1 MLGRMNFLSTNIS
14 ANSPSINTYK
24 QREDKCKET
33 LDNLLKEHPNQN
45 NNDDAL
51 AYENEI
57 KAKTLRI
64 QELTKEYMAYIKD
77 SKRQN
82 QEIRRLRKEI
92 EYNANY
98 DRILTLHRLIEEEQ
112 IKHNELTLQ
121 LRALNIV
128 NTNKLP
134 NVNEYESGS
143 SLESEIEQIKH
154 SIKQY
159 QDKHTKQ
166 ERFLNLIHE
175 KIISIEMTIKH
186 MKEDKQLKQKQFTQE
201 QLQHTLDEI
210 NMLNKKIE
218 ENRNMLNNI
227 NRNSTLKMKN
237 LMEKNKEI
245 ETEFM
250 RNQKENRK
258 LMFKKNELKRKI
270 RLIEEGDIEA
280 WIKMNE
286 ELIEDCK
293 DDPSIYRTVS
303 ERMAFSIK
311 KGKDLLSKWTSDDFR
326 KVIKVANQVKQ
337 RQLSHLINVFI
348 NPDDYSYDGVTPLK
362 DYFVN
367 QNSVNKDVNKSL

>member
-1 MLGRMNFLSTNIS
+1 MEDDNNI
-14 ANSPSINTYK
+14 ANSSNDNANDNNDINITNANNELINAIHQYDKELQQIQTSINTYK
-24 QREDKCKET
+24 QREDTCKET

-45 NNDDAL
+45 NDDAL
-51 AYENEI
+51 LTYENEI

-64 QELTKEYMAYIKD
+64 QELTKEYTAYIKD

-92 EYNANY
+92 EYNSNY

-128 NTNKLP
+128 NTNKLL

-143 SLESEIEQIKH
+143 SLENEIEQIKH

-186 MKEDKQLKQKQFTQE
+186 MKDDKQLKQKQFTQE

-245 ETEFM
+245 ENEFI

-258 LMFKKNELKRKI
+258 LMFKKNELKRKL
-270 RLIEEGDIEA
+270 RLIEEGD
-280 WIKMNE
+280 
-286 ELIEDCK
+286 
-293 DDPSIYRTVS
+293 
-303 ERMAFSIK
+303 K
-311 KGKDLLSKWTSDDFR
+311 KGNNRFNMNKHKYNKEVIISRD
-326 KVIKVANQVKQ
+326 VIKHYV
-337 RQLSHLINVFI
+337 
-348 NPDDYSYDGVTPLK
+348 
-362 DYFVN
+362 
-367 QNSVNKDVNKSL
+367 

>member
-1 MLGRMNFLSTNIS
+1 MEDDNNINIANS
-14 ANSPSINTYK
+14 ANDNVNDDNDINITNANNELINAIHQYDNELQQIQTSINTYK
-24 QREDKCKET
+24 QREDTCKET

-45 NNDDAL
+45 NDDAL
-51 AYENEI
+51 TYENEI

-64 QELTKEYMAYIKD
+64 QELTKEYTAYIKD

-92 EYNANY
+92 EYNSNY

-121 LRALNIV
+121 LRALNII
-128 NTNKLP
+128 NTNKLL

-143 SLESEIEQIKH
+143 SLENEIEQIKH

-186 MKEDKQLKQKQFTQE
+186 MKDDKQLKQKQFTQE

-245 ETEFM
+245 ENEFI

-258 LMFKKNELKRKI
+258 LMFKKNELKRKL
-270 RLIEEGDIEA
+270 RLIEEGD
-280 WIKMNE
+280 
-286 ELIEDCK
+286 
-293 DDPSIYRTVS
+293 
-303 ERMAFSIK
+303 K
-311 KGKDLLSKWTSDDFR
+311 KGNNRFNMNKHKYNKEVIISRD
-326 KVIKVANQVKQ
+326 VIKHYV
-337 RQLSHLINVFI
+337 
-348 NPDDYSYDGVTPLK
+348 
-362 DYFVN
+362 
-367 QNSVNKDVNKSL
+367 

>member
-1 MLGRMNFLSTNIS
+1 MEDDNNSNINITNSSNDNDIDITT
-14 ANSPSINTYK
+14 AKNELINAIHQYDNELQQIQTSINTYK
-24 QREDKCKET
+24 QREDTCKET

-57 KAKTLRI
+57 KAKTLHI

-201 QLQHTLDEI
+201 QLQLTLDEI

-270 RLIEEGDIEA
+270 RLIEEGD
-280 WIKMNE
+280 
-286 ELIEDCK
+286 
-293 DDPSIYRTVS
+293 
-303 ERMAFSIK
+303 K
-311 KGKDLLSKWTSDDFR
+311 KGNNGVHKGNNRFNMNNKHKYNKEVIVSRD
-326 KVIKVANQVKQ
+326 VIKHYV
-337 RQLSHLINVFI
+337 
-348 NPDDYSYDGVTPLK
+348 
-362 DYFVN
+362 
-367 QNSVNKDVNKSL
+367 

>member
-1 MLGRMNFLSTNIS
+1 MEEDDNNININI
-14 ANSPSINTYK
+14 ANSSNANDNDNDIDITNAKNELINAIHQYDNELQQIQTSINTYK

-45 NNDDAL
+45 NEDAL
-51 AYENEI
+51 TYENEI

-64 QELTKEYMAYIKD
+64 QELTKEYTAYIKD
-77 SKRQN
+77 SKRLN
-82 QEIRRLRKEI
+82 QEIRRYRKEI

-112 IKHNELTLQ
+112 IKHNELNLQ

-128 NTNKLP
+128 NTNKPP
-134 NVNEYESGS
+134 NTNEYENGS
-143 SLESEIEQIKH
+143 SLENEIEQIKH

-201 QLQHTLDEI
+201 QLQRTLDEI

-218 ENRNMLNNI
+218 ENRNMLNHI

-245 ETEFM
+245 ENEFIK
-250 RNQKENRK
+250 NQKENRK
-258 LMFKKNELKRKI
+258 LMFRKNELKRKL
-270 RLIEEGDIEA
+270 RLIEEGD
-280 WIKMNE
+280 
-286 ELIEDCK
+286 
-293 DDPSIYRTVS
+293 
-303 ERMAFSIK
+303 K
-311 KGKDLLSKWTSDDFR
+311 KGSHNNMHKGNNRFNMNKHKYNKEVIVSRD
-326 KVIKVANQVKQ
+326 VIKHYV
-337 RQLSHLINVFI
+337 
-348 NPDDYSYDGVTPLK
+348 
-362 DYFVN
+362 
-367 QNSVNKDVNKSL
+367 